1 MKGHLLRVARVVLGV
16 ALLMWVLRRV
26 HWADLTE
33 KLAHAKLEW
42 ILAAFLVSLA
52 GNLLG
57 AWRWRLLLASLGRR
71 VSTGYLLGSYLVG
84 LFFNNFL
91 PSNVGGDVVRAAAS
105 RKKGGGSFT
114 EHLTVVLVERMI
126 GLLATLCLGGV
137 AAAAGHAAWI
147 GSKATEGL
155 VGALIL
161 SALGLYLALS
171 HPVREFILRYLSR
184 VPGAF
189 LRRTIGKML
198 AAFELFSRTPGAL
211 AANFLLSLGFQLLLI
226 VHFWLIQF
234 AFGEAAPFRTF
245 LVVVPLVFTAMML
258 PVGLNGLGV
267 REWAFVAL
275 LTRAGFDPASALAL
289 SLASYGVAVA
299 QGLVGGVVYVV
310 REIGERGAS
319 ASAAAASS
327 ARDEAAT
334 ETES

>member
-1 MKGHLLRVARVVLGV
+1 MKGHVLRVARIVLGV
-16 ALLMWVLRRV
+16 VLLAWVLRRV
-26 HWADLTE
+26 HWAELSD
-33 KLAHAKLEW
+33 KLAHAKHEW
-42 ILAAFLVSLA
+42 IVAAFAVSLA

-57 AWRWRLLLASLGRR
+57 AWRWRLLLSSLGRL
-71 VSTGYLLGSYLVG
+71 VSMPYLFGSYLVG

-105 RKKGGGSFT
+105 RKKSGGSFT
-114 EHLTVVLVERMI
+114 EHITVVLVERMI
-126 GLLATLCLGGV
+126 GLLATLCLGGI
-137 AAAAGHAAWI
+137 AAAAGHARWI

-155 VGALIL
+155 IAALVL

-171 HPVREFILRYLSR
+171 HPVREFILRFLPR

-189 LRRTIGKML
+189 VRRTVGKML

-211 AANFLLSLGFQLLLI
+211 AANFALSLGFQLLLI

-258 PVGLNGLGV
+258 PVGINGLGV

-275 LTRAGFDPASALAL
+275 LTRAGFNPASALAL
-289 SLASYGVAVA
+289 SLASYGIAVL
-299 QGLVGGVVYVV
+299 QGLLGGAVYVT
-310 REIGERGAS
+310 REIGERGS
-319 ASAAAASS
+319 ASAVTSKPVQQGDS
-327 ARDEAAT
+327 T
-334 ETES
+334 ET

>member
-1 MKGHLLRVARVVLGV
+1 LKGHVLRVARIVLGV
-16 ALLMWVLRRV
+16 VLLAWVLRRV
-26 HWADLTE
+26 HWEDLAD
-33 KLAHAKLEW
+33 KLAHAKHEW
-42 ILAAFLVSLA
+42 IVAAFLVSLA
-52 GNLLG
+52 GNVLG

-71 VSTGYLLGSYLVG
+71 VSMTYLFGSYLVG

-91 PSNVGGDVVRAAAS
+91 PSNVGGDVVRAAGS

-126 GLLATLCLGGV
+126 GLLATLCLGGI
-137 AAAAGHAAWI
+137 AAAAGHAKWI
-147 GSKATEGL
+147 GPKATEGL
-155 VGALIL
+155 IGALGL

-171 HPVREFILRYLSR
+171 HAVRQLVLSFLPR

-189 LRRTIGKML
+189 VRRTIGKML

-211 AANFLLSLGFQLLLI
+211 AANFALSVGFQLLLI

-258 PVGLNGLGV
+258 PVGINGLGV

-289 SLASYGVAVA
+289 SLASYGIAVG
-299 QGLVGGVVYVV
+299 QGLLGGVVHVA
-310 REIGERGAS
+310 RELGERGT
-319 ASAAAASS
+319 AADAASPAE
-327 ARDEAAT
+327 AREEPAP
-334 ETES
+334 ETKS